1 MSEGLDRLKLI
12 HRDLWLI
19 YDKYPHPECNNN
31 TTAFIEDIYHFKDI
45 EKELKRLEDIDSI
58 LNTGGGIWA
67 ENGIVAKKLKAFEL
81 IKKKRVNVAYL
92 IWCIE
97 TFDYKEGLALE
108 QYNLSCAKDEWTL
121 TQEEYEFLEGEK
133 L

>member
-1 MSEGLDRLKLI
+1 MSKSLDALQRLFDHNYGNEFYIKA
-12 HRDLWLI
+12 
-19 YDKYPHPECNNN
+19 E
-31 TTAFIEDIYHFKDI
+31 EDAEII

-108 QYNLSCAKDEWTL
+108 NYNLSCVKDEWKL
-121 TQEEYEFLEGEK
+121 TQEEFKFLEGEK